1 MVRRRRALKRGLLAG
16 GAIVL
21 FVVVGM
27 WLAAIRVPS
36 WYQPVRVDS
45 GQVQAVRDDL
55 ETAFDGLNVGMQ
67 GDQPF
72 DVVIDQARLTSWL
85 SVREKIWPGVVRYV
99 PGDVALPV
107 LSFAAGRV
115 VAGGLVSRG
124 PLRGVVSAEVTVEAD
139 AETVTL
145 RLVDCRVGALPVPR
159 DVVRRFLDGRTGGK
173 ALINGTK
180 ASALLDGVRVP
191 NRFEWPNGR
200 RPFRIE
206 SLELTDGQLIARIEP
221 LARRQT
227 FSPVR

>member
-1 MVRRRRALKRGLLAG
+1 MKRGLLAG
-16 GAIVL
+16 GVILVI
-21 FVVVGM
+21 VVVVT
-27 WLAAIRVPS
+27 WLTATRVPS
-36 WYQPVRVDS
+36 WYQPVHVGD

-55 ETAFDGLNVGMQ
+55 EIAFDGLNVGMQ

-72 DVVIDQARLTSWL
+72 DVVIDHVQLTCWL
-85 SVREKIWPGVVRYV
+85 SVREQIWPGVARYV
-99 PGDVALPV
+99 PGELTLPV
-107 LSFAAGRV
+107 MSFAAGRV
-115 VAGGLVSRG
+115 VAGGFVSRG
-124 PLRGVVSAEVTVEAD
+124 PLRGVVSAEVAIQAD
-139 AETVTL
+139 AETVSI
-145 RLVDCRVGALPVPR
+145 RLMDCRVGALPVPH

-206 SLELTDGQLIARIEP
+206 SLELTDGQLVARIEP

-227 FSPVR
+227 LSPVR